1 MFEVKFDEIYTH
13 EQCLHKKF
21 VNDRGMMEKAEMR
34 AAAFTHNKLR
44 LLHAREEEMQRK
56 KAFMTTAANE
66 AQRISTRETKGKPG
80 NRLED
85 EDEHP
90 ETDKYKHAAEI
101 KRKITG

>member
-1 MFEVKFDEIYTH
+1 MKIDETYTH

-34 AAAFTHNKLR
+34 AAAYTHNKFR

-66 AQRISTRETKGKPG
+66 AQRISTRETKGKPAK
-80 NRLED
+80 RLED
-85 EDEHP
+85 EEEHP
-90 ETDKYKHAAEI
+90 KTVKYKHAAAI
-101 KRKITG
+101 KRRIAG